1 MKNEITKEV
10 QDALTANSEEIT
22 FEQVLAEDTSPLNLP
37 VVEKDIGG
45 ERVEDSSENKS
56 WNVWKPESSSK
67 NVEDLHEKQ
76 SEVQADFRTSTE
88 AQIAQEKAQQPLD
101 APEQKIDSSS
111 EDSTINELPEQTF
124 QIPIAQAN
132 QAADALLGMTNN
144 MLEVGGGYFVK
155 LKKHEEFYDFDEI
168 IKLVDEQNTKNF
180 QRIKLDKEDQ
190 ALLRP
195 LLAQVLQKK
204 SKKLTPEQ
212 QLMGAIVSILMKK
225 AQTVMEVRAENSLL
239 EARILQIIKEEK
251 KDTENTH
258 VNNEDIDNSS
268 IVTST
273 EQADT
278 KHDFEE
284 AVDAESSILEVAET
298 IKTAS

>member
-1 MKNEITKEV
+1 MKNEITQEV
-10 QDALTANSEEIT
+10 QDVLTANSEEIT

-45 ERVEDSSENKS
+45 EGVEDSSENKS
-56 WNVWKPESSSK
+56 WNVWKPEGSSK
-67 NVEDLHEKQ
+67 SVEDLHEKQ

-88 AQIAQEKAQQPLD
+88 AQIAQEKSQQPLD

-111 EDSTINELPEQTF
+111 EDTTINELPEQTF

-155 LKKHEEFYDFDEI
+155 LKKHEEFYDFNEI
-168 IKLVDEQNTKNF
+168 IKLVDEQNTKNV

-251 KDTENTH
+251 KDTEITH

-268 IVTST
+268 IVNSS

-278 KHDFEE
+278 QHVFEE
-284 AVDAESSILEVAET
+284 DKDAESSILEVAET